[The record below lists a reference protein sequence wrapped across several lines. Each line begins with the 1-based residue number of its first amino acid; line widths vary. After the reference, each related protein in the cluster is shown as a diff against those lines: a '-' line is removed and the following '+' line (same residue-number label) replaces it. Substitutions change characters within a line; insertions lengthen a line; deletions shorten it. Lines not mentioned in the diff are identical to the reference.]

1 MQKQSITPYIEV
13 KGVSHRYNEVVV
25 LDNVSCGIEKGSI
38 TAIIGPNGSGKT
50 TLIRGILGLLSPTVG
65 TITIEGKKPSEMRTH
80 IGYVPQHLQFDRT
93 LPITVNEFL
102 KTYQCK
108 DQKHRYK
115 NIAQVL
121 KEVGLKNQINQ
132 KIGTLSGGQ
141 FQRALIARAI
151 FHEKD
156 ILVLDEPSA
165 GIDIEGEHSLYELIE
180 RLHDEHGTT
189 CIIISHDVAI
199 VHRFADS
206 VICLNKKKICQGT
219 PSSTITPEVLKQL
232 YGTDAGVYQHT
243 HNHS

>member
-1 MQKQSITPYIEV
+1 MQKNQHLTDYITVNNVTHEYH
-13 KGVSHRYNEVVV
+13 GVVV
-25 LDNVSCGIEKGSI
+25 LDHISCTITKGSI

-50 TLIRGILGLLSPTVG
+50 TLIRGIVGLLTPTAG
-65 TITIEGKKPSEMRTH
+65 TITIDGKKPSAMRTH
-80 IGYVPQHLQFDRT
+80 IGYVPQQLQFDRT

-102 KTYQCK
+102 KAYQCR
-108 DQKHRYK
+108 DQKHRYQQ
-115 NIAQVL
+115 IIDVL
-121 KEVGLKNQINQ
+121 REVGLEKQINQ

-180 RLHDEHGTT
+180 RLHTEHAIT

-206 VICLNKKKICQGT
+206 VICINKRTICQGT
-219 PSSTITPEVLKQL
+219 PSSTITPGVLKQL
-232 YGTDAGVYQHT
+232 YGTDAGVYH
-243 HNHS
+243 HHH

>member
-13 KGVSHRYNEVVV
+13 KGVSHHYNGMTV
-25 LDNVSCGIEKGSI
+25 LDRVSCTIEKGSI

-50 TLIRGILGLLSPTVG
+50 TLIRAILGLLSPTKGV
-65 TITIEGKKPSEMRTH
+65 ITIEGKSPSEMRTH
-80 IGYVPQHLQFDRT
+80 IGYVPQQLQFDRT

-121 KEVGLKNQINQ
+121 KEVGLGNQIHQ

-165 GIDIEGEHSLYELIE
+165 GIDIEGEQSLYELIE
-180 RLHDEHGTT
+180 HLHDEHGTT

-232 YGTDAGVYQHT
+232 YGTDAGVYH
-243 HNHS
+243 HHH

>member
-13 KGVSHRYNEVVV
+13 KGVTHRYNEIAV
-25 LDNVSCGIEKGSI
+25 LDNVSCTIAKGSI

-50 TLIRGILGLLSPTVG
+50 TLIRGILGLLSPTQG
-65 TITIEGKKPSEMRTH
+65 TITIDGKRPSEMRTH
-80 IGYVPQHLQFDRT
+80 VGYVPQQLQFDHT

-115 NIAQVL
+115 NISQVL
-121 KEVGLKNQINQ
+121 KEVGLEKQINQ

-156 ILVLDEPSA
+156 ILVLDEPSV
-165 GIDIEGEHSLYELIE
+165 GIDIEGEQSLYELIE
-180 RLHDEHGTT
+180 RLHNEHGIT

-206 VICLNKKKICQGT
+206 VICINKRKICQGT
-219 PSSTITPEVLKQL
+219 PSATITPEVLKQL
-232 YGTDAGVYQHT
+232 YGSDAGIYH
-243 HNHS
+243 HHH

>member
-13 KGVSHRYNEVVV
+13 KGVSHQYNGIAV
-25 LDNVSCGIEKGSI
+25 LDRVSCAIEKGSI

-50 TLIRGILGLLSPTVG
+50 TLIRTILGLLSPTQG
-65 TITIEGKKPSEMRTH
+65 TILIEGKPPSEMRTH
-80 IGYVPQHLQFDRT
+80 IGYVPQQLQFDRT

-115 NIAQVL
+115 NITQVL
-121 KEVGLKNQINQ
+121 KEVGLGGQINQ

-165 GIDIEGEHSLYELIE
+165 GIDIEGEQSLYELIE

-206 VICLNKKKICQGT
+206 VICLNKKKICQGA

-232 YGTDAGVYQHT
+232 YGTDAGVYRH
-243 HNHS
+243 HH